1 MHTQMFGRGAV
12 LKAMQNYEPALVHR
26 LGGAI
31 YDAMEEQ
38 WKRRGQAELMMM
50 EMVEKST
57 EEMKYL
63 EQNKELIKV
72 GGQEA
77 LRSVAMLHQ
86 QLGHPSG
93 ARLVA
98 AIRERKWPEDIS
110 VQPVW
115 PSNSR
120 RQ

>member
-1 MHTQMFGRGAV
+1 MFGRGAV
-12 LKAMQNYEPALVHR
+12 FEGHAELRACPGPSFAS
-26 LGGAI
+26 GGAI

-86 QLGHPSG
+86 QLGTPIWSTSG
-93 ARLVA
+93 CSYTG
-98 AIRERKWPEDIS
+98 EESP
-110 VQPVW
+110 
-115 PSNSR
+115 
-120 RQ
+120 